1 MSRHRTRSF
10 LPALDQT
17 ARIIEGKLKLSATL
31 NQTARMG
38 AKLPLNAALEQTLI
52 PII

>member
-10 LPALDQT
+10 LSALDQT
-17 ARIIEGKLKLSATL
+17 ARVEGKLKLSAAL

-52 PII
+52 SII